1 LADPLS
7 RDAITTRLPGD
18 AVIQDHKR
26 LMGLSPGD
34 AEARQVPVPV
44 TEVPPGLPALGIDRL
59 AEPAAKLAAI
69 D

>member
-1 LADPLS
+1 
-7 RDAITTRLPGD
+7 
-18 AVIQDHKR
+18 
-26 LMGLSPGD
+26 MGLSPGD